1 MARVMGI
8 AFGAKQVI
16 LFGSTARGTNTP
28 NSDLGFLLVIPDQT
42 WKWHGTTLEKLEPA
56 AKTRDAFHNA
66 GYWIPMEVLP
76 LPESRYNDPTSLLAS
91 EVRRDGITLFE
102 TGVKFGMEEAA

>member
-1 MARVMGI
+1 MGI

-56 AKTRDAFHNA
+56 AKARDAFHNA
-66 GYWIPMEVLP
+66 GTGFQWRFCHCLKAVTTIPPLCLPVKSDEMEL
-76 LPESRYNDPTSLLAS
+76 LCLRLESNLGW
-91 EVRRDGITLFE
+91 RRQHEI
-102 TGVKFGMEEAA
+102 